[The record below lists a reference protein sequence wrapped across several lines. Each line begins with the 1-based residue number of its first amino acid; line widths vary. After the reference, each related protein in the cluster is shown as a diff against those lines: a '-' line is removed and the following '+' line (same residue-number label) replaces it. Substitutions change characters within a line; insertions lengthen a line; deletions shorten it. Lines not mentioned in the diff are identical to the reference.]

1 MIVPFSGI
9 REITKAEK
17 LRQKGEYKM
26 NSLKKFFFASFLG
39 LALSISG
46 AANTQGSGQDKK
58 PPEPVKERDKQDK
71 KDDQKDRKNDDKKND
86 DRRGGDKKK
95 P

>member
-1 MIVPFSGI
+1 M
-9 REITKAEK
+9 
-17 LRQKGEYKM
+17 M
-26 NSLKKFFFASFLG
+26 NSLKKFFFTSLIS

-46 AANTQGSGQDKK
+46 AANTQGFGQDKK

-86 DRRGGDKKK
+86 DRRGNDKKK

>member
-1 MIVPFSGI
+1 
-9 REITKAEK
+9 
-17 LRQKGEYKM
+17 M

-39 LALSISG
+39 FALSISG
-46 AANTQGSGQDKK
+46 AASMQGFGQDKK
-58 PPEPVKERDKQDK
+58 PPEPVTERDKQDK